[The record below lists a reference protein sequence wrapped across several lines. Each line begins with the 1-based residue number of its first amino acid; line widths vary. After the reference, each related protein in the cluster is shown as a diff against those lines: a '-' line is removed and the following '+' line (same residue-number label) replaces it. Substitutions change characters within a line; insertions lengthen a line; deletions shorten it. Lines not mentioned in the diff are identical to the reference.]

1 MKNNDINGKH
11 SRIESSTSIKGDIV
25 SEGDFR
31 IDGTLEGSIKTNGKI
46 VIGKEGLVIGG
57 VSCNNADVEGKIKG
71 NLFVSETLNLRSTC
85 HIEGEVLIGKLIVES
100 GANFNASCSMN
111 KEGKK
116 ADIQLV
122 SKLEE
127 PREKTA

>member
-31 IDGTLEGSIKTNGKI
+31 SNGTLEWSIKTNGKI
-46 VIGKEGLVIGG
+46 VIGKEGLVNGG

-71 NLFVSETLNLRSTC
+71 NLFVSGTLSLRSTC
-85 HIEGEVLIGKLIVES
+85 HIEGEVVIGKLMVES

-127 PREKTA
+127 SREKTA

>member
-46 VIGKEGLVIGG
+46 VIGKEGLVNGG
-57 VSCNNADVEGKIKG
+57 LSCNNADVEGKIKG

-85 HIEGEVLIGKLIVES
+85 HIEGEVVIGKLMVES

-127 PREKTA
+127 SREKTA

>member
-46 VIGKEGLVIGG
+46 VIGKEGFVNGG

-85 HIEGEVLIGKLIVES
+85 HIDGEVVIGKLMVES

-111 KEGKK
+111 KECKK

-127 PREKTA
+127 SHEQTA

>member
-46 VIGKEGLVIGG
+46 VIGKEGLVNGG

-111 KEGKK
+111 KQGKK

-127 PREKTA
+127 SREKTA

>member
-11 SRIESSTSIKGDIV
+11 SRIENSTSIKGDIV

-46 VIGKEGLVIGG
+46 VIGKEGLVNGG

-116 ADIQLV
+116 AEIQLV

-127 PREKTA
+127 SREKTA

>member
-31 IDGTLEGSIKTNGKI
+31 IDGTLEGSIKTNAKI
-46 VIGKEGLVIGG
+46 VIGKEGLVNGA

-71 NLFVSETLNLRSTC
+71 KLFVLETLNLRSTC
-85 HIEGEVLIGKLIVES
+85 DIEGEVLIGKLIVES

-127 PREKTA
+127 SREKTA